1 MNTISWQR
9 CDTLLLLFLVF
20 LFHFLR
26 QSLLQPCQVELAS
39 TIQEKQWVPPIMPFF
54 GAIFHRGSFF
64 VAKDVDS
71 NIWYWYR
78 CICKDVYMEGKY
90 IVIICIRLYFAHDLL
105 LPLKFEMS
113 AQMFLQVFCQCPGD
127 CDTLFLRYYDRR
139 LSQFLCEDISNLHLS
154 HLKLPAFPL
163 HVSLRLK
170 GPVRVFRHWWTTI
183 HVTPPHHGY

>member
-39 TIQEKQWVPPIMPFF
+39 TIQEKQWVPPIMPFLGPF
-54 GAIFHRGSFF
+54 FTGGVFF

-113 AQMFLQVFCQCPGD
+113 VQMFLQVFCQCPGD
-127 CDTLFLRYYDRR
+127 CDSLYFYDIMFVDWVSFCVTIFQICICPI
-139 LSQFLCEDISNLHLS
+139 LSCLPSRCTSRSGSRDRFGCFVIGERQF
-154 HLKLPAFPL
+154 
-163 HVSLRLK
+163 
-170 GPVRVFRHWWTTI
+170 T
-183 HVTPPHHGY
+183 